1 VNVGDALQAFWQTIL
16 DVMSKIVIPDW
27 TSLVNLLPV
36 FLVIGVLGP
45 LLSLALLVWVIYF
58 LMRPRAPLPAA
69 PEPYQAPLDES
80 ERPIFPRGEPF
91 CYRDG
96 LVYPTSTTRCEVC
109 RDELSIRCP
118 KCDVTRSASIST
130 CGNCGLE
137 LKFHPQA
144 LVVHRYQPPP
154 GGSAAA

>member
-1 VNVGDALQAFWQTIL
+1 VNVVDALQGVWQSIL
-16 DVMSKIVIPDW
+16 DLLNKVLIPDW

-36 FLVIGVLGP
+36 FLVLGLIGP
-45 LLSLALLVWVIYF
+45 LVSLALLIWVIYF
-58 LMRPRAPLPAA
+58 LAKPRAPLPAA
-69 PEPYQAPLDES
+69 PAPYQAPLDES
-80 ERPIFPRGEPF
+80 GRPQFPRGEPF

-96 LVYPTSTTRCEVC
+96 LVYPASTTRCEVC
-109 RDELSIRCP
+109 RDELSMRCP

-144 LVVHRYQPPP
+144 LVVHRFQPPP

>member
-1 VNVGDALQAFWQTIL
+1 VNVGDALQAFWQSIL
-16 DVMSKIVIPDW
+16 DVTTKIVIPDW

-45 LLSLALLVWVIYF
+45 LLSLIALVWVIYF
-58 LMRPRAPLPAA
+58 LGKPRGPLPAQ
-69 PEPYQAPLDES
+69 PQPHQAPLDEGG
-80 ERPIFPRGEPF
+80 RPIFPRGEPF

-96 LVYPTSTTRCEVC
+96 LIYPANTTRCEVC
-109 RDELSIRCP
+109 GDNLSVRCP
-118 KCDVTRSASIST
+118 KCDVTRSAAIST

-144 LVVHRYQPPP
+144 LVAQRFEPPP